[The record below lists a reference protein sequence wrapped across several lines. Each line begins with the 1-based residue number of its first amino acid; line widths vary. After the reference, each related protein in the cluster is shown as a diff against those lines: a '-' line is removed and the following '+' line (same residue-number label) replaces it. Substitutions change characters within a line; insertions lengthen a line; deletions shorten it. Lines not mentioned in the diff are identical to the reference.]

1 MIQDNPFAAT
11 AVRKRNIMRRI
22 RPIVVDPI
30 LVDPSDVDLRRHGQF
45 FDLVPALEQ
54 LKVNRLL
61 NPFLYAPLLYGL
73 LLAAAL
79 NGGASVVWAQSASP
93 TTSKPPV
100 GDEGKG
106 AVTMPKSP
114 EGNVAAVDTK
124 KYLLGPED
132 VIYIRTW
139 REPDFTFVTA
149 IRPDGKITLPLYGDI
164 QAGGLTPEQLSSNIK
179 EALTKYINTPDV
191 QVFVQDVR
199 SKKYFVDGQVKKTG
213 RFPLVTKIT
222 VLEALSD
229 CGGFMDFANL
239 SKIDILRGSKI
250 LHFNYKQVTHG
261 KHLEQNIDLEDGDHI
276 IVH

>member
-1 MIQDNPFAAT
+1 M
-11 AVRKRNIMRRI
+11 
-22 RPIVVDPI
+22 
-30 LVDPSDVDLRRHGQF
+30 
-45 FDLVPALEQ
+45 
-54 LKVNRLL
+54 NRLL
-61 NPFLYAPLLYGL
+61 NPFLDARFLGAILLV
-73 LLAAAL
+73 AAAL
-79 NGGASVVWAQSASP
+79 SGFGVRAWGQSAS
-93 TTSKPPV
+93 TSKPPI
-100 GDEGKG
+100 GDDGKG
-106 AVTMPKSP
+106 AVTMPKMA
-114 EGNVAAVDTK
+114 EGNIAPVDTH

-132 VIYIRTW
+132 VILIRTW
-139 REPDFTFVTA
+139 REPDFTFQTA
-149 IRPDGKITLPLYGDI
+149 VRPDGKITLPLYGDI
-164 QAGGLTPEQLSSNIK
+164 QAGGLTPEQLGLSIK
-179 EALTKYINTPDV
+179 QALTKYINTPDV

-229 CGGFMDFANL
+229 CGGFLDFANL